1 MDQSKRVASGF
12 SSATSAGAKPEVK
25 KSSTNHRD
33 REQQAISLINQ
44 GKLQEAEVIYRSLVK
59 ENTKNP
65 IVYANLAAICI
76 MQKKFSGL
84 VEPLKKALKIQPDFP
99 EAHNNL
105 GIVLKEL
112 GDIDAAIDSYNNALQ
127 LDPKYADAYNNLGN
141 ALKDKSDLDAAID
154 SYTNA
159 IEHKLNFPDAHNN
172 LGICLKEQGELAA
185 AVACFKNALQLQ
197 PNYPEAHNNLGVA
210 LKDQGELDNAV
221 TSYNNALT
229 LRPNYPEALNNLGVA
244 LKTKGE
250 LDAAIASYEKAIELN
265 PNYTEAYCNL
275 GNAFKD
281 LGELNAAVNSF
292 NKALELNHNSP
303 EAHNNLANALWEKGE
318 IAAAIACYN
327 KALKIRPDY
336 AEAHNNL
343 GIALK
348 EQGNLDAAVDSYH
361 KALELKHTY
370 PEAHYNLGVAL
381 IEQGKLSIAIESFN
395 KAIDLKPNYLEA
407 HINLGTAFKGHGDL
421 QSAAESYK
429 KALKIGPNNNT
440 IFSHYIL
447 CKKKLAS
454 WDELPSIE
462 RFGEKY
468 LSNTSEPF
476 DPFFYIGHQESP
488 EMQCKNS
495 TLFAK
500 RFLSLHSNLNSESAV
515 INDSKRL
522 DNNRKLRIGYFSSNF
537 RTHPVLHLLKGVLRN
552 HDTSKFDIYIFDT
565 IVNRPLNDPYL
576 QAIEDSTLNYIHIGD
591 NSLDICLEIVQE
603 YKLDVA
609 IDLMGYT
616 DDKNVCKL
624 FSKRIATVQIN
635 YLGYPGTTGCKHL
648 HDCIIADKIVI
659 PQHHEQYYEEDVV
672 RLPDCYLCSD
682 NTNAIADLNN
692 LDTQKPCPLDKA
704 GFKFCCFNNIWKITS
719 KEFDIWMRLLKK
731 NPGSILWLRSD
742 LETAIQNLK
751 LEAKARN
758 INPDRLIFAEK
769 TDMAEHLARHQK
781 ADLFLDTFAYN
792 AHATALDA
800 LWAGL
805 PVLTMQGNN
814 FPSRV
819 GSSILSAAELP
830 ELITTSEHEYESK
843 AQWLVD
849 HPDELRQLKDR
860 LIKNRLKCSLFNTE
874 KTTRD
879 LEQIYRECWQE
890 TTGMISK

>member
-1 MDQSKRVASGF
+1 MPNSIQNALRVQALKLIQSGSIDEAETILLGVIKTTTPICEDFIQLGTIYGIRSDWERLENYSRMALKINAESLDAQNNLAIALKNKQNYQEAINIYR
-12 SSATSAGAKPEVK
+12 SIISKNVK
-25 KSSTNHRD
+25 KS
-33 REQQAISLINQ
+33 
-44 GKLQEAEVIYRSLVK
+44 EAY
-59 ENTKNP
+59 
-65 IVYANLAAICI
+65 YNLAN
-76 MQKKFSGL
+76 
-84 VEPLKKALKIQPDFP
+84 VLKKIGNLDGALEILEKS
-99 EAHNNL
+99 L
-105 GIVLKEL
+105 
-112 GDIDAAIDSYNNALQ
+112 AIDPKRAETYNDIAL
-127 LDPKYADAYNNLGN
+127 LYS
-141 ALKDKSDLDAAID
+141 DKSDRSSALTYFKKAID
-154 SYTNA
+154 RAPKWQDPYINYGNLLAEEGCSTDALEQYLKALDIDETNG
-159 IEHKLNFPDAHNN
+159 L
-172 LGICLKEQGELAA
+172 CL
-185 AVACFKNALQLQ
+185 
-197 PNYPEAHNNLGVA
+197 
-210 LKDQGELDNAV
+210 
-221 TSYNNALT
+221 YN
-229 LRPNYPEALNNLGVA
+229 
-244 LKTKGE
+244 
-250 LDAAIASYEKAIELN
+250 IAS
-265 PNYTEAYCNL
+265 TMQSM
-275 GNAFKD
+275 G
-281 LGELNAAVNSF
+281 
-292 NKALELNHNSP
+292 
-303 EAHNNLANALWEKGE
+303 
-318 IAAAIACYN
+318 
-327 KALKIRPDY
+327 
-336 AEAHNNL
+336 
-343 GIALK
+343 ALK
-348 EQGNLDAAVDSYH
+348 EALTFYDHALKANFKSGNLF
-361 KALELKHTY
+361 
-370 PEAHYNLGVAL
+370 YNLGL
-381 IEQGKLSIAIESFN
+381 LLLDLNKIIESTEALQQAHLFEPENN
-395 KAIDLKPNYLEA
+395 K
-407 HINLGTAFKGHGDL
+407 
-421 QSAAESYK
+421 
-429 KALKIGPNNNT
+429 
-440 IFSHYIL
+440 IL
-447 CKKKLAS
+447 SEYVMSKKKLAS
-454 WDELPSIE
+454 WVELPSIE

-488 EMQCKNS
+488 EMQYKNS

-500 RFLSLHSNLNSESAV
+500 RFLSLRSNLNSESAI

-704 GFKFCCFNNIWKITS
+704 GFIFCCFNNIWKITS